1 MHRDDVGESARN
13 QDGIGARV
21 RVWTG
26 KFGVAAYRTS
36 DGWIGVKL
44 DGEGGRIDEWQA
56 WQVERLQSNAS
67 QVSIPGAP

>member
-1 MHRDDVGESARN
+1 MHSDSTGESACN

-26 KFGVAAYRTS
+26 KLGVVTHRTP

-44 DGEGGRIDEWQA
+44 DDEGDRIDEWQA
-56 WQVERLQSNAS
+56 WQVERMQSNAS
-67 QVSIPGAP
+67 QVNTQGAP